1 MRSFISA
8 WLNGSAVAH
17 PIKTIDIVARESASV
32 KHYLRLL
39 LGACSASNAL
49 LCVPMQVVR
58 HSVCDGLLHVLV
70 EQLRLVEL
78 VESYIDFVLSVLLVV
93 LVAGVDGDARD
104 ICAAF
109 PVNRANIALLAMD
122 AGAALPVF
130 VWLVD

>member
-1 MRSFISA
+1 MQEVRDF
-8 WLNGSAVAH
+8 VR
-17 PIKTIDIVARESASV
+17 DRF
-32 KHYLRLL
+32 LRLIIK
-39 LGACSASNAL
+39 
-49 LCVPMQVVR
+49 
-58 HSVCDGLLHVLV
+58 
-70 EQLRLVEL
+70 QLRLREL
-78 VESYIDFVLSVLLVV
+78 SHHRVDFPLSSLLDI